1 MAMNLKSLILAF
13 LPVILFF
20 LPVADAQQPHEK
32 VPRIGYLS
40 LRAGIEPREEA
51 FLKGL
56 REIGYVDGQNIV
68 IEWRFAKGKEDLLP
82 GLAAEIVQLK
92 PDVVVA
98 AGNQAVQAM
107 KAATT
112 TIPIVI

>member
-1 MAMNLKSLILAF
+1 MNLKSLILAF

-20 LPVADAQQPHEK
+20 LPIADAQQPHQK

-40 LRAGIEPREEA
+40 RRAGVEPREA
-51 FLKGL
+51 CLKGL

-82 GLAAEIVQLK
+82 GLCSTDSSIE
-92 PDVVVA
+92 
-98 AGNQAVQAM
+98 AGCCGRGR
-107 KAATT
+107 
-112 TIPIVI
+112 